1 MSESKKRLAKPE
13 PGTNVGR
20 YIICLLPKTRLRGL
34 AMAKRDERS
43 FSGMVARLINRA
55 HDRQK
60 GGE

>member
-1 MSESKKRLAKPE
+1 MRTSKNGVAKPE
-13 PGTNVGR
+13 PGKNVGR

-34 AMAKRDERS
+34 ALAKRDERS